1 MSDSTCT
8 TPEELSFGA
17 ALAELDQVVAALES
31 GQLELEESLVRYER
45 GVALLRSLQAKL
57 ADAQQRV
64 TMLIGEL
71 EAESGEDAAPV
82 ASAPA
87 GAPDAGTGEEIPF

>member
-1 MSDSTCT
+1 MAETDV
-8 TPEELSFGA
+8 TPTDELAFGE
-17 ALAELDQVVAALES
+17 ALAELESIVRALES

-45 GVALLRSLQAKL
+45 GVALLRALQGKL

-71 EAESGEDAAPV
+71 ESDAAE
-82 ASAPA
+82 
-87 GAPDAGTGEEIPF
+87 GTGE